1 MSPRRQQ
8 DLEPKPGVPTRATV
22 GPQASL
28 GIQLGELVP
37 WVREHPVRG
46 IVTLLLALGG
56 IGTLL
61 NPPIEAYPNRLSP
74 GDCISAAN
82 AAAPAGAVS
91 RPIGAAGDVE
101 DSINAG
107 TAVRAACGLSHSHEV
122 TAIMAVALPGH
133 GSLAPSAGGSLVPV
147 EASPASPGAP
157 GAAATP
163 ATSADTTADADRRA
177 IRTDVQAVCD
187 AQFEAYVG
195 HALTGS
201 AYVTFAVI
209 PSVAQLETGP
219 QLAMCLVARA
229 DSQQMTSPAKNS
241 GG

>member
-1 MSPRRQQ
+1 MTGRR
-8 DLEPKPGVPTRATV
+8 DLDPDPNRA
-22 GPQASL
+22 GARPSSGAPL

-37 WVREHPVRG
+37 WVRAHPVRG

-61 NPPIEAYPNRLSP
+61 NPPIEAVPNRLSP
-74 GDCISAAN
+74 GDCISAEAP
-82 AAAPAGAVS
+82 AAPAGAAT

-101 DSINAG
+101 QSVNAG

-147 EASPASPGAP
+147 EASPAGSSVP
-157 GAAATP
+157 GAAQTP
-163 ATSADTTADADRRA
+163 VPSADAALESDRLA
-177 IRTDVQAVCD
+177 IRASVQAVCD
-187 AQFEAYVG
+187 AQFQAYVG
-195 HALTGS
+195 HALAGS
-201 AYVTFAVI
+201 AFVTFAVV
-209 PSVAQLETGP
+209 PSAAQLETGP

-229 DSQQMTSPAKNS
+229 DEQPMTSPAKNS
-241 GG
+241 GS